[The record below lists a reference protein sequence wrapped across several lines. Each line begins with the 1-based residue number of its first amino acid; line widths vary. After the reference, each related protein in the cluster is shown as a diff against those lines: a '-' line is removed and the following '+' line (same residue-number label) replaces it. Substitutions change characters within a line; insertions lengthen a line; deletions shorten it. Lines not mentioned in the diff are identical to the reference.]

1 MGEKRYS
8 PAQLAQMSGV
18 SVRTLHHY
26 DQIGLLV
33 PERRAN
39 GYRSYGPAEVE
50 RLQQILIFK
59 SCGMELADIGR
70 ILDSPAFDTRTTLRT
85 HLAELTRRRAELDAL
100 IRTVEQTV
108 AHLEKGTTMSDEQRF
123 EGLKRQTIEQ
133 NERSFGSDAR
143 GRWGDAA
150 VDAANEKLLGM
161 DEEAWNDMEALTE
174 GILSQLKA
182 AMATGD
188 PHGAE
193 AELLVR
199 MHARWLSAHWP
210 DGTYTPEAHRG
221 MGQMYVCD
229 ERFRSYYDGPCGDGA
244 AQFLCDAIAFWAGK

>member
-70 ILDSPAFDTRTTLRT
+70 ILDSPAFDARTALRT

-108 AHLEKGTTMSDEQRF
+108 AHLEKGTTMPDEQRF
-123 EGLKRQTIEQ
+123 EGLKRQAIEQ

-182 AMATGD
+182 AMATSD
-188 PHGAE
+188 PRGAE